1 MLCIRNNMANNTN
14 RGDEKMGIANK
25 FFFQDESGAIR
36 LNINEEMFDIMVSEQ
51 KESKEMM
58 MILCIEL
65 FRELDE
71 VATKL
76 LDFELD
82 EQTYNLVNLI
92 KKNHNNYIINQ
103 AKMIEKI
110 EEIEGGS

>member
-25 FFFQDESGAIR
+25 FFFQDENGAIR

-51 KESKEMM
+51 EESKEMM

-71 VATKL
+71 ITTKL

-82 EQTYNLVNLI
+82 EQTYNLVSLV
-92 KKNHNNYIINQ
+92 KKNHNNYVINQ